1 MRNILTAFLALI
13 LFGLLVYIGIEQDK
27 GLYKSQS
34 SLIGKPLPDIKLKTF
49 EGKEVSLKE
58 FHGKVV
64 LINFWATWCPPCR
77 EEFGLFKKLY
87 EKYKDRGFVI
97 LAINTDPENL
107 AEFLKE
113 YQLPFPVLIANDEV
127 MEIFPLQGLPTS
139 FLVNR
144 EGIVVKERKGIYR
157 ELEKDLEE
165 IL

>member
-1 MRNILTAFLALI
+1 MRNILPAFLALI

-27 GLYKSQS
+27 GLHKSQS

-64 LINFWATWCPPCR
+64 LINFWATWRPPCR
-77 EEFGLFKKLY
+77 EEFVLFKKLY
-87 EKYKDRGFVI
+87 EKYKDRGFII

-144 EGIVVKERKGIYR
+144 EGIIVKERKGIYR

>member
-1 MRNILTAFLALI
+1 MKNILPGLLALI

-27 GLYKSQS
+27 GLNKSRS
-34 SLIGKPLPDIKLKTF
+34 SLIGKPLPDIKLKTY
-49 EGKEVSLKE
+49 EGKEVSLNE

-77 EEFGLFKKLY
+77 EEFVLFKKLY
-87 EKYKDRGFVI
+87 EKYKNRGFVI

-113 YQLPFPVLIANDEV
+113 YRLPFPVLIANDEV
-127 MEIFPLQGLPTS
+127 MEVFPLQGLPTS

-144 EGIVVKERKGIYR
+144 KGIIVKERKGVYR